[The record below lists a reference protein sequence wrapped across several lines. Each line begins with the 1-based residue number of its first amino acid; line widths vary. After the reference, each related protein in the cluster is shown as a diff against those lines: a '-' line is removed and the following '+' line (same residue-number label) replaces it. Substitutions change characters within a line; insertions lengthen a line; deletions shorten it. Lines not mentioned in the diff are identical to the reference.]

1 MSNSARLTTSR
12 RRFLGLGAA
21 GLIALPVAVAIAGR
35 PKRSNACAG
44 PVVGGGTPTT
54 TVPPRHDKNKVR
66 TASVRP
72 HEGLGQ
78 GGQDH
83 RQF

>member
-21 GLIALPVAVAIAGR
+21 GLIALPVAVAGR
-35 PKRSNACAG
+35 PTRSNACAG

-72 HEGLGQ
+72 QEGLGR